1 MKVKKAICQPLSLKT
16 HLAGSIVSG
25 SATVTGGDAGGV
37 PVAGDAP
44 ASLVRDRGRGSHCQ
58 KAGGDKQQLHD
69 GIMLLRRRFKFFVP
83 GDSAHQPPAFI
94 PDGHCSTS
102 TLIMFCRAEQYCNS
116 ARSAG
121 ASVYV
126 SSKSFVLKKMYVVH
140 YFAGWMKKKHV
151 SALLYI
157 VILFHSQFLTLVT
170 VGS

>member
-1 MKVKKAICQPLSLKT
+1 MKVKKDICQPLSLKT
-16 HLAGSIVSG
+16 HLAGGIVSG

-44 ASLVRDRGRGSHCQ
+44 ASLFRDRGGGGYGQ

-69 GIMLLRRRFKFFVP
+69 GMLLRRFLFFVP

-102 TLIMFCRAEQYCNS
+102 TLIMFCRAEQYLNS

-121 ASVYV
+121 SSVYV
-126 SSKSFVLKKMYVVH
+126 SSKSFVLWVENV
-140 YFAGWMKKKHV
+140 A
-151 SALLYI
+151 
-157 VILFHSQFLTLVT
+157 
-170 VGS
+170 